1 MAINVENGGSFDED
15 EILESPDDV
24 LTICSSL
31 VTIICDAKTG
41 YRIVSLAHYSV
52 QEYLLS
58 ISTGAPSPISSYR
71 VKSSETMHSLHRA
84 V

>member
-41 YRIVSLAHYSV
+41 SRIVSLAHYSV
-52 QEYLLS
+52 
-58 ISTGAPSPISSYR
+58 
-71 VKSSETMHSLHRA
+71 
-84 V
+84 